1 MKITG
6 LNCFIK
12 DNAIAFVDECD
23 KLSRKKR
30 RRTKIIN
37 EIFYPPPNFFD

>member
-12 DNAIAFVDECD
+12 DNAIAFMDECD
-23 KLSRKKR
+23 ELGNKKR

-37 EIFYPPPNFFD
+37 EVFYPPLKFF